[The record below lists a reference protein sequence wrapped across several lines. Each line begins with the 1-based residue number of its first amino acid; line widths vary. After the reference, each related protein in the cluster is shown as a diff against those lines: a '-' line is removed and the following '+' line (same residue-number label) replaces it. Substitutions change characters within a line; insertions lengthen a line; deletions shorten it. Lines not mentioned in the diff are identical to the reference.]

1 MASWMFRANKATS
14 SPAASVGG
22 CGYMWLPIEEAKI

>member
-1 MASWMFRANKATS
+1 MFRANKATS

-22 CGYMWLPIEEAKI
+22 CGHMWLPIEDTKI